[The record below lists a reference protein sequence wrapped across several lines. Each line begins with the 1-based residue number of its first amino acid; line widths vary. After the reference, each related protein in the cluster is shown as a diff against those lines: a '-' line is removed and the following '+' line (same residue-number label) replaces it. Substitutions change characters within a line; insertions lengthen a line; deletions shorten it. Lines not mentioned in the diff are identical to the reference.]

1 MQRRS
6 TGMIREIG
14 TALAVLSLYVLTLLL
29 PLHQAA
35 GLQNDLA
42 RLGFETVGSWSIC
55 ADAGAA
61 DKDEQ
66 QAPAALKCPAAGI
79 GKHEFAA
86 ILPVVLGVAPPDRA
100 DPFHATD
107 PAGRV
112 AASRHAHSGQSRAP
126 PAEV

>member
-1 MQRRS
+1 MQRSS
-6 TGMIREIG
+6 TGIIREIG

-61 DKDEQ
+61 DKGEP

-86 ILPVVLGVAPPDRA
+86 ILPVVLGIAPPESGRPFLA
-100 DPFHATD
+100 SDPVRIT
-107 PAGRV
+107 PA
-112 AASRHAHSGQSRAP
+112 ARHAHVGQSRAP
-126 PAEV
+126 PAQA